1 MESAILGALMVSSL
15 LAVVVL
21 AVLGVTRRSLRRST
35 ISSPG
40 RLRLP
45 ARAYERTVVL
55 AVVAAASAVA
65 PSLGADDSLWVGA
78 GVVAAA
84 VAWCA
89 HRGVFLPLRAD
100 ERTPEQP

>member
-1 MESAILGALMVSSL
+1 VESAILGALMVSGL
-15 LAVVVL
+15 VALVVL
-21 AVLGVTRRSLRRST
+21 AVLGVARRKPVGPAT
-35 ISSPG
+35 SPPS

-45 ARAYERTVVL
+45 VRAYERAVVL
-55 AVVAAASAVA
+55 SVVAAAGAVA
-65 PSLGADDSLWVGA
+65 PALGNDDGLWIGA

-84 VAWCA
+84 VVWCA